1 MELTIWGSRGSVPVT
16 GPNFVRHGG
25 ATTCLSVR
33 LPAAV
38 DTPEHV
44 ILDFGS
50 GAVAFGRRHPA
61 VGRLLALQTH
71 LHWDHIQGFP
81 FFTPIFVPGNR
92 IEFHAVE
99 RDGRGLEEVLR
110 GQMKVPTFPVTLDVA
125 PADLVFNTA
134 HAGAAYRFGEL
145 EVRSAEMT
153 HPSGSTAWRLEHRGA
168 SVVFSGDCE
177 VELGGW
183 DALVSLA
190 RDADVL
196 VMDAQYFPD
205 EYLTRKGWGHSTML
219 QAVAVAQEAG
229 VRRLILT
236 HHDPSHDDAR
246 LDAKLAQARAAAGR
260 LLVDNAY
267 DGMLVDL
274 FGPVLREAV

>member
-33 LPAAV
+33 LRGSQA
-38 DTPEHV
+38 TPEHV
-44 ILDFGS
+44 VIDFGS
-50 GAVAFGRRHPA
+50 GAVAFGRRHPT
-61 VGRLLALQTH
+61 VGRLVALQTH

-81 FFTPIFVPGNR
+81 FFTPIFVPGNQ
-92 IEFHAVE
+92 IAFHAVE

-125 PADLVFNTA
+125 PADLAFHKAEV
-134 HAGAAYRFGEL
+134 GAAYQFGDL
-145 EVRSAEMT
+145 VVRSAEMT
-153 HPSGSTAWRLEHRGA
+153 HPSGSTAWRLEHGGA
-168 SVVFSGDCE
+168 SLVFSGDCE
-177 VELGGW
+177 VALGGW

-196 VMDAQYFPD
+196 VMDAQYFPE
-205 EYLTRKGWGHSTML
+205 EYLTRQGWGHSTML

-236 HHDPSHDDAR
+236 HHDPAHDDAR
-246 LDAKLAQARAAAGR
+246 LDAKLAQARAAAGG

-274 FGPVLREAV
+274 RSASLLEAV